1 MRFFTIVS
9 AFSMMLGCALGSPV
23 VFGQGVFNPITGS
36 HSFTGGVGAVDAA
49 GNSFLRVDQ
58 DTSVHGM
65 GFVGLNENS
74 VSNQLGGP
82 AVEANGAVVVTVD

>member
-1 MRFFTIVS
+1 
-9 AFSMMLGCALGSPV
+9 MLGCALGSPV
-23 VFGQGVFNPITGS
+23 VFGQGAFDPITGS
-36 HSFTGGVGAVDAA
+36 GSFTSGVGSVDAA

-58 DTSVHGM
+58 DTRVHGL

>member
-23 VFGQGVFNPITGS
+23 VFGQGVFDPITGS
-36 HSFTGGVGAVDAA
+36 HSFTSGVGAVDAA